1 MVKIALI
8 SCTKSKLGY
17 TCPAIEMYTKSPL
30 FRFKLCYC
38 KKTDVDKIF
47 ILSAKY
53 HLLEPDT
60 IIDDY
65 DLTLNNFNEEEK
77 INWSEIVL
85 DDLKNK
91 TDLKNDEFILLAG
104 KNYVNHLV
112 DYLPN
117 NFNPVEG
124 LGLGKQLGFFKKFCE
139 K

>member
-1 MVKIALI
+1 MVKIYLI
-8 SCTKSKLGY
+8 SFTKSKLGY

-91 TDLKNDEFILLAG
+91 TDLKNDEFILLA
-104 KNYVNHLV
+104 
-112 DYLPN
+112 
-117 NFNPVEG
+117 
-124 LGLGKQLGFFKKFCE
+124 
-139 K
+139 